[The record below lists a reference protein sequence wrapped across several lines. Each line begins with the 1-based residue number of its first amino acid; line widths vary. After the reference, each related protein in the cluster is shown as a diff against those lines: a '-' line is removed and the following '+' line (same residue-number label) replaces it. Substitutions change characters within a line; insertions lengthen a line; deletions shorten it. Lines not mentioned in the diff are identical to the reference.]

1 MKDRR
6 KLTLHNMQILTI
18 TMSEYIQELFH
29 LMKRIQEERRVSAT
43 LEEQVEMNDIA
54 INLIESFMQLFEVHI
69 DISRFHCTK
78 FPSIHGYYI

>member
-1 MKDRR
+1 
-6 KLTLHNMQILTI
+6 MQILTI
-18 TMSEYIQELFH
+18 TMSKYLQEFN

-69 DISRFHCTK
+69 DISRFHLRNSQVYMGITYK
-78 FPSIHGYYI
+78 DNVI